1 MLKTEASLRVTS
13 WLLGGCTLSQTCFP
27 MVTGILVYLKFILGE
42 ERYTSI
48 TSNSQEVSDSRK
60 SPSQWIFPKMKEE
73 KETL

>member
-1 MLKTEASLRVTS
+1 
-13 WLLGGCTLSQTCFP
+13 

-42 ERYTSI
+42 ERYASI

-73 KETL
+73 KETLEVLIYPVVKKR